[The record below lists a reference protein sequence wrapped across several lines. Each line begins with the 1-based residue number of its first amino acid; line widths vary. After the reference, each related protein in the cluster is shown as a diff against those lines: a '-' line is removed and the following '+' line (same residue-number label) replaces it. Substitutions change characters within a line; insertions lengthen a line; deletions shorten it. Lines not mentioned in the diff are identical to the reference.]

1 VLDENPSATAFVPV
15 QAGQT
20 RIVIAAQDFSR
31 PPGMPGRAADA
42 DEVEVAGRRPT
53 LNDVVEGITVVAQ
66 EISRGLRATDA
77 DRVTVEFGCDFG
89 WETGSVVA
97 VFGKATGTS
106 AVKVGLE
113 WNRRPP
119 QG

>member
-1 VLDENPSATAFVPV
+1 MLDEDPSATAFVPI

-20 RIVIAAQDFSR
+20 RIVIAAAR
-31 PPGMPGRAADA
+31 MPGRAGDA
-42 DEVEVAGRRPT
+42 DEAEVAGRRPS
-53 LNDVVEGITVVAQ
+53 LNDVVAGITVVAQ
-66 EISRGLRATDA
+66 EISHALRATQA

-97 VFGKATGTS
+97 VFGKATAQS
-106 AVKVGLE
+106 AIKVGLE
-113 WNRRPP
+113 WNSRPP